1 MLDTF
6 RSVVQNVSTELDAWL
21 TFLGSDQPA
30 DLVRLVKAYP
40 QFQEYYQDILDFRRH
55 PKELIG
61 MFSEA
66 LTIMDR
72 NTALYMCEEWKKEAK
87 ELREQLHSVISEKDS
102 VISEKDSLLSEKD
115 SVISEKNSLLSEKDS
130 HIAALKEEIRRLKQN
145 K

>member
-72 NTALYMCEEWKKEAK
+72 NTALYMCEEWKKEAE
-87 ELREQLHSVISEKDS
+87 ELREQLHS